1 MVAFPIQFVAVTYG
15 AVGDNG
21 LQSNYL
27 QLFSQKHT
35 LLSRDE
41 AHRDLRSPGF
51 RWTTSWAHIGH

>member
-1 MVAFPIQFVAVTYG
+1 MVAFPIWFVAVTYG

-21 LQSNYL
+21 FQSNYL

-41 AHRDLRSPGF
+41 VHRDLISPGF
-51 RWTTSWAHIGH
+51 RWTTS